1 VRLRGGQVFEG
12 VSGRGVVLLAGLLCM
27 LLAAPAGAQLLMKEL
42 PEPAQGVDLV
52 QRIGE
57 QLPLD
62 VEFTDSYGET
72 VAIGRYFNQ
81 GKPVVLVMVYY
92 NCPLICPL
100 TLERLQETLNA
111 LSYTVGDEFNVAVVS
126 FDTRNTTAMAAQ
138 NKAGYLSGYNRPR
151 TESVLAGWEFHTSTR
166 ESARR
171 LAEAIGFQYRFI
183 PETGEF
189 SHPSTFVILTSDG
202 RISRY
207 ISGLETDSREMRMA
221 LLEAAEGKIALS
233 ISDFFLHLCFR
244 WDPSRGKY
252 SLHAM
257 RVMQVVGLLSV
268 VGLVTLVAAL
278 KAGERARA
286 WRRAA
291 ERNRRRETG
300 QGVAEAGREQSP
312 AAEHMEQTR

>member
-1 VRLRGGQVFEG
+1 MMQSTGKLRHMRDIAAVMLCAVFCLLWVSPVQGQI
-12 VSGRGVVLLAGLLCM
+12 
-27 LLAAPAGAQLLMKEL
+27 LMKEL
-42 PEPAQGVDLV
+42 PEPARDVDLI

-57 QLPLD
+57 QVPLD
-62 VEFTDSYGET
+62 IEFTNSYGET
-72 VAIGRYFNQ
+72 VRLGKYFNQ
-81 GKPVVLVMVYY
+81 DKPVIIVMIYY

-111 LSYTVGDEFNVAVVS
+111 LSYTVGDEFNVAVIS

-171 LAEAIGFQYRFI
+171 LAEAIGFRYKFI
-183 PETGEF
+183 PETGEY
-189 SHPSTFVILTSDG
+189 SHPSAFVVLTADG

-207 ISGLETDSREMRMA
+207 ISGLEPDPREMRMA

-233 ISDFFLHLCFR
+233 ISDFFLHLCFK
-244 WDPSRGKY
+244 WDPNTGEFG
-252 SLHAM
+252 LHAM
-257 RVMQVVGLLSV
+257 RLMQIVGFLSV
-268 VGLVTLVAAL
+268 VGLATLIAAL
-278 KAGERARA
+278 RAGERARA

-291 ERNRRRETG
+291 ATNRERKQAG
-300 QGVAEAGREQSP
+300 AEAARGEAAAGEQ
-312 AAEHMEQTR
+312 MEQLQ